1 VTNVSYD
8 DFAKLDIRVAKI
20 IKAEP
25 IEGKSRII
33 KGRIDLGNNDQRD
46 VIIGGAQYYQ
56 PEDIVGKT
64 VIVIANLEP
73 KKMAG
78 VVSNAMLLAADVD
91 DKPFWLTVNEDVP
104 LGSPIK

>member
-1 VTNVSYD
+1 MSNISYD

-20 IKAEP
+20 IETMP
-25 IEGKSRII
+25 IEGKTRII
-33 KGRIDLGNNDQRD
+33 KGRIDLGHNDQRD

-56 PEDIVGKT
+56 PEDIVGKI

-78 VVSNAMLLAADVD
+78 VESNAMLLAADVD

>member
-1 VTNVSYD
+1 MLNVSYD
-8 DFAKLDIRVAKI
+8 DFAKLDIKVAKI
-20 IKAEP
+20 IAAEP
-25 IEGKSRII
+25 IEGKSRIV
-33 KGRIDLGNNDQRD
+33 KGRIDLGNDDIRD

-64 VIVIANLEP
+64 VIVIANQET
-73 KKMAG
+73 KKLAG
-78 VVSNAMLLAADVD
+78 IESNAMLLAADVD

>member
-1 VTNVSYD
+1 MPNVSYD
-8 DFAKLDIRVAKI
+8 DFSKLDIRVAKI
-20 IKAEP
+20 IAAES

-33 KGRIDLGNNDQRD
+33 KGRIDLGNDDRRD

-56 PEDIVGKT
+56 PSDIVGKI
-64 VIVIANLEP
+64 VIVITNLEP
-73 KKMAG
+73 KKIAG
-78 VVSNAMLLAADVD
+78 IESNAMLLAADVD

>member
-1 VTNVSYD
+1 MTKVTYD
-8 DFAKLDIRVAKI
+8 DFAKLDLRVAKI
-20 IKAEP
+20 IETEP
-25 IEGKSRII
+25 IPGKSRII
-33 KGRIDLGNNDQRD
+33 KGIIDLGDDDKRS

-56 PEDIVGKT
+56 PEDIVGKL

-78 VVSNAMLLAADVD
+78 VESNAMLLAADVD
-91 DKPFWLTVNEDVP
+91 DKPFWLTVSEDVP

>member
-1 VTNVSYD
+1 MSNISYD
-8 DFAKLDIRVAKI
+8 DFARLDIRVAKI
-20 IKAEP
+20 IAAEP

-33 KGRIDLGNNDQRD
+33 KGRIDLGGNDQRD

-56 PEDIVGKT
+56 PGDVVGKT
-64 VIVIANLEP
+64 VIVVANLEP

-78 VVSNAMLLAADVD
+78 VESNAMLLAADVD
-91 DKPFWLTVNEDVP
+91 DKPFWLTVDGEVP

>member
-1 VTNVSYD
+1 MPNVSYD
-8 DFAKLDIRVAKI
+8 DFSKLDIRVAKI
-20 IKAEP
+20 IAAES

-33 KGRIDLGNNDQRD
+33 KGRIDLGNGDQRD

-56 PEDIVGKT
+56 PEDIVGKI

-78 VVSNAMLLAADVD
+78 VESNAMLLAADVD
-91 DKPFWLTVNEDVP
+91 DKPFWLTVNEDIP
-104 LGSPIK
+104 LGSSIK

>member
-1 VTNVSYD
+1 MSNVSYD

-20 IKAEP
+20 IGAEP

-33 KGRIDLGNNDQRD
+33 KGRIDLGNDDLRD

-56 PEDIVGKT
+56 PEDMIGKT

-78 VVSNAMLLAADVD
+78 VESNAMLLAADVD

>member
-1 VTNVSYD
+1 MSNVSYD

-20 IKAEP
+20 IAAEP

-33 KGRIDLGNNDQRD
+33 KGRIDLGNDDLRD

-56 PEDIVGKT
+56 PEDMIGKT

-78 VVSNAMLLAADVD
+78 VESNAMLLAADVD

>member
-1 VTNVSYD
+1 MPNITYD
-8 DFAKLDIRVAKI
+8 DFTKLDIRVAKI
-20 IKAEP
+20 IATEP

-33 KGRIDLGNNDQRD
+33 KGRIDLGNDDQRD
-46 VIIGGAQYYQ
+46 VIIGGAQYFQ
-56 PEDIVGKT
+56 PEEMVGKT

-78 VVSNAMLLAADVD
+78 VESNAMLLAADVD

>member
-1 VTNVSYD
+1 MLNVSYD
-8 DFAKLDIRVAKI
+8 DFAKLDIKVAKI
-20 IKAEP
+20 IAAEP
-25 IEGKSRII
+25 IEGKSRIV
-33 KGRIDLGNNDQRD
+33 KGRIDLGNDDIRD

-78 VVSNAMLLAADVD
+78 VESNAMLLAADVD